1 MKPPQQYSQC
11 LRWFLLALAL
21 TTAGVAD
28 LSGRDPSDQQSLSI
42 VSRTNLVL
50 VPVVVDDSAGN
61 HVAGLTKNDFEVVE
75 NGKSKSI
82 ETFEE
87 VKTTS
92 APIGRAPTQPGIYSN
107 RLSGDISPERLT
119 IFALDTVNTPFLDQ
133 EYARQQ
139 LIKFLAQRIDSQEPC
154 ALISIQGNGIRI
166 LHDFSSDP
174 AVLVAALKKVV
185 GEIPGLTF
193 TGQELEQSRA
203 PRGVTTAVQQ
213 PDSGHPGPGLRP
225 PSLLFAKVEQQEVET
240 QAASI
245 DSFVKGS
252 DLSYA
257 VSAERNN
264 TLATLETFQ
273 HVAEAFAGVPG
284 RKSLI
289 WVTAAFPFGLDPIT
303 GALLA
308 PRVFNQGN
316 TTGVTKLDTTGGL
329 PDLPSSNVIQAN
341 ENLKSLA
348 PVYERAIQ
356 MLNDASISLYPVD
369 ARGLVVY
376 FPDATTS
383 QLAGLESFNSALF
396 EASRETMVGFAD
408 MTGGRAFYNRNDLDA
423 AFSKAAHDSDT
434 YYLLGYY
441 LDKNPKP
448 GWHKLQVKLKTR
460 GDHVRA
466 RNGFFVT
473 PESRQADT
481 RKMDIKL
488 ALASP
493 LEYTG
498 LPLSIRWTG
507 STPAGNKKKV
517 GFQIIIPPSA
527 GIVDESNNNHLNLEV
542 VAVARRADG
551 QPADQYAEHLET
563 DIKPDQMPVL
573 HQEGLNYN
581 SNFQM
586 PPGEFMV
593 SVVIRDNRTGRLGSV
608 KAPLQIA
615 P

>member
-1 MKPPQQYSQC
+1 MKPRQQYSRC

-28 LSGRDPSDQQSLSI
+28 LSGRDQSDPQSMPI
-42 VSRTNLVL
+42 ISRTNLVL
-50 VPVVVDDSAGN
+50 VPVVVDDSGGN

-75 NGKSKSI
+75 NGKLKSI

-92 APIGRAPTQPGIYSN
+92 TPIGRAPTQPGIYSN
-107 RLSGDISPERLT
+107 MLSGGISPKRLT

-139 LIKFLAQRIDSQEPC
+139 LIKFLAHRVDSQEPC

-185 GEIPGLTF
+185 GGIPGLTF
-193 TGQELEQSRA
+193 TGQELEQSRGT
-203 PRGVTTAVQQ
+203 PQGVSFAAQQ
-213 PDSGHPGPGLRP
+213 LESGHP
-225 PSLLFAKVEQQEVET
+225 SLLLAKVEQQEVET

-252 DLSYA
+252 DLGYA
-257 VSAERNN
+257 VHAERNN

-316 TTGVTKLDTTGGL
+316 TTGVTKMDSTGGL
-329 PDLPSSNVIQAN
+329 PDLPSSNVIQTN
-341 ENLKSLA
+341 EDLKSLA

-383 QLAGLESFNSALF
+383 QIAGLESFNSALF

-408 MTGGRAFYNRNDLDA
+408 MTGGRAFYNHNDLDA
-423 AFSKAAHDSDT
+423 AFSKAAHDSDS

-473 PESRQADT
+473 PESRQAET

-507 STPAGNKKKV
+507 SAPAGNKKKV

-573 HQEGLNYN
+573 HKEGLNYN

-608 KAPLQIA
+608 KAPLRIA